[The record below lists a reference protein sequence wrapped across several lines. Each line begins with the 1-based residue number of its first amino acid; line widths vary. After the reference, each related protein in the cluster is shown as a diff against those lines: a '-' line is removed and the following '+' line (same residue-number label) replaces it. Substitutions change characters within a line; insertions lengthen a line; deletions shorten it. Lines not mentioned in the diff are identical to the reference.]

1 MGKPEEKQKDTVRSI
16 NDKKDPYKEIKFVK
30 RQAKIEDKDG
40 NIIFDE
46 EVEFP
51 DTFSDAAVKI
61 VSSKYLCNNA
71 KVKENSIRQMID
83 RVANTISDWGKK
95 DGYFVN
101 DEEYENFKYKLK
113 YYQINQY
120 FTFNSPIYF
129 NVGIADKPQCSACF
143 LLDVEDNMESIY
155 DNIKLEAA
163 IFKGGS
169 GSGSNLSSLR
179 SSKERVRGGGFACLT
194 GDTIIINDHVL
205 NKSGIE
211 KGQITIEE
219 QYKRMIRGAK
229 YNLPKNIR
237 CMVNDG
243 LIGVNKIEDIICN
256 GIRPVFMIETEHGY
270 KIKATANHRFLSE
283 CDGWKRLD
291 EFLEN
296 DKIAVNGKKRSFGKC
311 KRCGREKSLFGD
323 YSEFCG
329 YCYDCK
335 YAIQKGKIE
344 LNTHLQK
351 IGECK
356 RCGKVRL
363 LRGPKSKH
371 CGFCNSCAG
380 NQHRA
385 LEGSEEYEIMKK
397 NRNIKIAKIKQSD
410 DYINHM
416 REINIGENSPSW
428 KGDNASPGHAKT
440 RWMSLYP
447 ELKDITIC
455 EKCGIEGRRIEV
467 HHNDENVYNNDREN
481 LKVLCVNC
489 HQGEHVRRRAKYI
502 PHKQKE
508 ITFDK
513 IIKIVSI
520 GNEEVYDIQMK
531 EPYHNFI
538 ANGFVS
544 HNSGAVSFLK
554 AADTSAGVIRSGG
567 TLRRSAKLV
576 CIDDIYPDIQKFI
589 HCKENEEL
597 KLHMLKESGFV
608 NSDGYEMSDE
618 VFFQNTNISVRLSD
632 EFMEQ
637 VEKDGEWWTKY
648 VLTGERCEKF
658 KARNLLKEISEIAWK
673 TADPGVQFSGNINRW
688 NTCANSGEIKTSN
701 PCSEFLAAPGNLSC
715 NLASIN
721 LRKFFY
727 KNNKGDIIFDTK
739 RFKDIVQTIITAQ
752 DIIVDNSSYPSRKI
766 TKNSHMFRP
775 LGLGYSNLGA
785 LLMWLGLSYDSD
797 DGRNIA
803 GLITALLTGI
813 AYDTS
818 NILADKQGSFEKFE
832 ENKKPFY
839 KVLNQHYDN
848 QKKLIDNT
856 STIISDKKNIINQ
869 ISKDVIKIWDDIKSK
884 IDDNRGFRNSQA
896 TLLAPTGTTSFMMDC
911 DTFGVE
917 PDYSLI
923 KYKTLSGNKGAIIK
937 TVNNSVREA
946 LENLQYSEYDTGRI
960 IEELCSEGHLENSNV
975 LNKNHISIF
984 DTASIPNNGKRCI
997 DYMGHIRMLE
1007 SVQPFLSGAISK
1019 TVNLPSTVTVDDIY
1033 KLYLE
1038 AWKRGLKGVTV
1049 YRDGSKVY
1057 QPLRNEK
1064 DIKKNIRNECKKCEE
1079 CEPFRLKLPEERDAS
1094 IHKFSIGTVEGYLT
1108 VGKYPSGK
1116 IGEIFLTVSKQG
1128 STLSGLLDSLAIMVS
1143 TCLQYGVPL
1152 RDIVSKL
1159 MYSRFEPAGLT
1170 RNKDIRFATSIV
1182 DYLARYLG
1190 NKFLS
1195 ENDKLSLGLIKEIEE
1210 EKQEDKIEMNN
1221 ITSDDSAPICDVCG
1235 ELMQRVG
1242 SCFNCN
1248 NCGANSG
1255 ACG

>member
-1 MGKPEEKQKDTVRSI
+1 MGKPEEKQKDTMRST

-95 DGYFVN
+95 DGYFV
-101 DEEYENFKYKLK
+101 DDEYEDFKYKLK

-129 NVGIADKPQCSACF
+129 NVGIVDKPQCSACF

-179 SSKERVRGGGFACLT
+179 SSKERVRGGGFA
-194 GDTIIINDHVL
+194 
-205 NKSGIE
+205 
-211 KGQITIEE
+211 
-219 QYKRMIRGAK
+219 
-229 YNLPKNIR
+229 
-237 CMVNDG
+237 
-243 LIGVNKIEDIICN
+243 
-256 GIRPVFMIETEHGY
+256 
-270 KIKATANHRFLSE
+270 
-283 CDGWKRLD
+283 
-291 EFLEN
+291 
-296 DKIAVNGKKRSFGKC
+296 
-311 KRCGREKSLFGD
+311 
-323 YSEFCG
+323 
-329 YCYDCK
+329 
-335 YAIQKGKIE
+335 
-344 LNTHLQK
+344 
-351 IGECK
+351 
-356 RCGKVRL
+356 
-363 LRGPKSKH
+363 
-371 CGFCNSCAG
+371 
-380 NQHRA
+380 
-385 LEGSEEYEIMKK
+385 
-397 NRNIKIAKIKQSD
+397 
-410 DYINHM
+410 
-416 REINIGENSPSW
+416 
-428 KGDNASPGHAKT
+428 
-440 RWMSLYP
+440 
-447 ELKDITIC
+447 
-455 EKCGIEGRRIEV
+455 
-467 HHNDENVYNNDREN
+467 
-481 LKVLCVNC
+481 
-489 HQGEHVRRRAKYI
+489 
-502 PHKQKE
+502 
-508 ITFDK
+508 
-513 IIKIVSI
+513 
-520 GNEEVYDIQMK
+520 
-531 EPYHNFI
+531 
-538 ANGFVS
+538 
-544 HNSGAVSFLK
+544 SGAVSFLK
-554 AADTSAGVIRSGG
+554 AADTSAGIIRSGG

-721 LRKFFY
+721 LRKCFY

-739 RFKDIVQTIITAQ
+739 RFKDIVRTIITAQ

-869 ISKDVIKIWDDIKSK
+869 LSKDVIKIWDDIKSK

-997 DYMGHIRMLE
+997 DYMGHIKMLE

-1019 TVNLPSTVTVDDIY
+1019 TINLPSYVTVDDIY

-1038 AWKRGLKGVTV
+1038 AWRRGLKGVTV

-1064 DIKKNIRNECKKCEE
+1064 DVKQNIRNECKKCEE
-1079 CEPFRLKLPEERDAS
+1079 CEPFRSKLPEERDAF
-1094 IHKFSIGTVEGYLT
+1094 IHKFSIGAVEGYLT
-1108 VGKYPSGK
+1108 IGKYPTGK

-1159 MYSRFEPAGLT
+1159 MYSRFEPAGIT
-1170 RNKDIRFATSIV
+1170 RNEDIRFATSIV

-1195 ENDKLSLGLIKEIEE
+1195 ENDKLSLGLIKEIKE
-1210 EKQEDKIEMNN
+1210 EKQESKIETNKAS
-1221 ITSDDSAPICDVCG
+1221 SDDSTPICDVCG